1 MRWCDRVTVWL
12 RTCVGSDV
20 SDAFDV
26 LDEPDHE
33 VRITMWHS
41 IAWDHHTVTLDVME
55 QLLVRLLDRGLW
67 IPLGWFAFAP
77 LAGRVKVRYP
87 CSTNTM
93 RDSHLAVTLFFSTE
107 LAMRVIVQLDHT
119 DWVWLTLDLFRY
131 TPLEKRE
138 HVQPVLCHLLEW
150 WKASDRAIWDDVSG
164 LHTITLD
171 MVAMWP
177 VDVAQSWLHQHTHV
191 NRMLFFMPDT
201 PAAHWLLDR
210 LVYLRSEQANLLAA
224 CRHQYNRPYLCS
236 DDLPVSTWMFRR
248 ILDQIPNWFFQSKMA
263 DWMVCSK
270 HATCFYALAQRERQL
285 IHMLYQR
292 RLSPY
297 AQVVHRILTRKVHSR
312 DIVTHIMR
320 FMCSST
326 SLDRD
331 SKFTRLCM
339 AHGAHAA
346 AHTALA
352 IE

>member
-1 MRWCDRVTVWL
+1 MSWFYRVTVWL

-67 IPLGWFAFAP
+67 TQLGRFAFAP
-77 LAGRVKVRYP
+77 LVHRINVNRYQMGRQP
-87 CSTNTM
+87 
-93 RDSHLAVTLFFSTE
+93 DSHLAVVLFFSTE
-107 LAMRVIVQLDHT
+107 LAMRVIASLDHT
-119 DWVWLTLDLFRY
+119 FRVWLILDLFHH
-131 TPLEKRE
+131 TPHERRQ

-150 WKASDRAIWDDVSG
+150 WKSSDREHANWYGVPG

-171 MVAMWP
+171 MVALWP
-177 VDVAQSWLHQHTHV
+177 IEVAKLWFHHNIRI

-201 PAAHWLLDR
+201 PAAHWLFDR
-210 LVYLRSEQANLLAA
+210 LVYLRSEQGNLLAA
-224 CRHQYNRPYLCS
+224 GRHQQNRRFLCS
-236 DDLPVSTWMFRR
+236 ADSPSSWMFRR
-248 ILDQIPNWFFQSKMA
+248 VLDQIPNWFFQSKMA
-263 DWMVCSK
+263 DWMVCTR

-292 RLSPY
+292 RLNLY

-326 SLDRD
+326 SPDRD
-331 SKFTRLCM
+331 KPFTRLCM
-339 AHGAHAA
+339 AHA
-346 AHTALA
+346 AHVSQPPALHA
-352 IE
+352 P